1 MTILILAAAFTVLVV
16 LGIPIAFAM
25 GISSLIALLQHENLP
40 FNLIVHRTMMGVDSF
55 VLLAIPLFIFAGTIM
70 EQGGISEKLVRFAH
84 TLLGRF
90 RGGLPMVVVGS
101 TMLQSGISGST
112 VADVSA
118 MSSMTLKPLEAEGYP
133 RPYSLSVIGASCA
146 FAILIPPCILMVIV
160 AAVANTSV
168 VAVFAAGILPSIVLG
183 AMMLAFVHIQAR
195 MEGKSPGKK
204 ASAVEMLKGFKDA
217 LLALGVPILIFGGI
231 RAGVATVTE
240 MAAVAV
246 IYSLLVGG
254 LVYRRLTWKR
264 IYAALVETCISTG
277 VITMLIGFA
286 MIFGYLLATEGVPQ
300 AVANWIRVHEVPAWG
315 VLVITALIFVL
326 VGSGRASGGT
336 DLCADP
342 TSGGPWAGDRHRAL
356 VDGGG
361 ARIRDRPLRAADGP
375 CGACRLQCGQGAH
388 GPDHQ
393 AASSLSAASADGV
406 GVNHVHPFD
415 FHGAASSHGVELLIW
430 GHSSACLKTT
440 CSIED

>member
-1 MTILILAAAFTVLVV
+1 MTIVILSLAFIALVLV
-16 LGIPIAFAM
+16 GIPISFAM
-25 GISSLIALLQHENLP
+25 GISSLAALLYHGQLP

-70 EQGGISEKLVRFAH
+70 EQGGISEKLVRFAQ

-118 MSSMTLKPLEAEGYP
+118 MAAMTLKPLEEEGYS

-183 AMMLAFVHIQAR
+183 AMMLGFIHLQAR
-195 MEGKSPGKK
+195 RGNMPAGRKYSFGE
-204 ASAVEMLKGFKDA
+204 VLKGFKDA

-246 IYSLLVGG
+246 IYALLVGG
-254 LVYRRLTWKR
+254 LVYRRLSWKR
-264 IYAALVETCISTG
+264 IYDALVETCVSTG
-277 VITMLIGFA
+277 VITMLMGFA
-286 MIFGYLLATEGVPQ
+286 MIFGYLLATEGVPA
-300 AVANWIRVHEVPAWG
+300 AVAAWMKANQIPGWG
-315 VLVITALIFVL
+315 VLVITAIIFVFVGAVLEGAPAVLIFVPIL
-326 VGSGRASGGT
+326 LPVVRSLGIDIVHWLTVVVLASGIG
-336 DLCADP
+336 LFVPP
-342 TSGGPWAGDRHRAL
+342 TGLAVL
-356 VDGGG
+356 VACSVGKVRMDQM
-361 ARIRDRPLRAADGP
+361 IKPLM
-375 CGACRLQCGQGAH
+375 
-388 GPDHQ
+388 
-393 AASSLSAASADGV
+393 
-406 GVNHVHPFD
+406 PFLL
-415 FHGAASSHGVELLIW
+415 LLIAGLAVVIFFPW
-430 GHSSACLKTT
+430 ISTVLPRAMDLTY
-440 CSIED
+440 

>member
-1 MTILILAAAFTVLVV
+1 MTILVLAAAFLALVLI
-16 LGIPIAFAM
+16 GIPISFAM
-25 GISSLIALLQHENLP
+25 GISSLAALVYHSQLP
-40 FNLIVHRTMMGVDSF
+40 FNLIVHRSMMGVDSF
-55 VLLAIPLFIFAGTIM
+55 VLLAIPLFIFAGTVM
-70 EQGGISEKLVRFAH
+70 EQGGISEKLVRFAQ

-118 MSSMTLKPLEAEGYP
+118 MSAMTLKPLEDEGYA

-168 VAVFAAGILPSIVLG
+168 VAVFAGGILPAVVLG
-183 AMMLAFVHIQAR
+183 AMMLAFVHLQAR
-195 MEGKSPGKK
+195 LGNRPAGRR
-204 ASAVEMLKGFKDA
+204 ASLPEVLKGFVDA

-246 IYSLLVGG
+246 LYALAVGG

-264 IYAALVETCISTG
+264 IYTALVETCVATG

-286 MIFGYLLATEGVPQ
+286 MIFGYLLATEGVPA
-300 AVANWIRVHEVPAWG
+300 AVAAWMKVNQIPAWG
-315 VLVITALIFVL
+315 VLVITALIMVFVGAVL
-326 VGSGRASGGT
+326 EGPPAVLIFVPILLPVVRSLGIDIVHWLTVVVLASGIG
-336 DLCADP
+336 LFVPP
-342 TSGGPWAGDRHRAL
+342 TGLAVMVACSVGKVRMEQM
-356 VDGGG
+356 
-361 ARIRDRPLRAADGP
+361 IRPLMPFLLLLLAGLALIIFFPAISTALPRAM
-375 CGACRLQCGQGAH
+375 
-388 GPDHQ
+388 
-393 AASSLSAASADGV
+393 
-406 GVNHVHPFD
+406 
-415 FHGAASSHGVELLIW
+415 EL
-430 GHSSACLKTT
+430 TY
-440 CSIED
+440 